1 MSIVRNAARPKNI
14 AVDNARLN
22 IPAARLFERIAAGGR
37 ERAETKARRVLQ
49 KYAGAAGDEEEKY
62 RIYFLSPETGKR
74 IEYLGDLPL
83 EEAEQ
88 RVCALRLL
96 KLYPFLEKQEKEKG
110 REPEIKIQ
118 WVDEA
123 DSLVLTAPRECA
135 APPDGVFIKEVM
147 FLKKTNSGK

>member
-1 MSIVRNAARPKNI
+1 MSVVRSTPRPQNI
-14 AVDNARLN
+14 AVEDVMRNK
-22 IPAARLFERIAAGGR
+22 PVARLFEKIAAGGR
-37 ERAETKARRVLQ
+37 GRAETKARRVLQ
-49 KYAGAAGDEEEKY
+49 KYAGAAGDAGEKY
-62 RIYFLSPETGKR
+62 LIYFLSPETGKR
-74 IEYLGDLPL
+74 IEYMGDLTL

-96 KLYPFLEKQEKEKG
+96 KLYPFLEKQEKDDG

-123 DSLVLTAPRECA
+123 SSLGLTATRECA
-135 APPDGVFIKEVM
+135 APPDGVDIEEVM